1 MNQSD
6 LDLIEIYQ
14 QGVNLSRNG
23 KVENIVEALEL
34 IVSEEMNAFGNSNN
48 IEKLNYEKQKRRIK

>member
-14 QGVNLSRNG
+14 QGINLSRNG
-23 KVENIVEALEL
+23 KVENIAEALEL
-34 IVSEEMNAFGNSNN
+34 IVSEEMSSFGNSQN
-48 IEKLNYEKQKRRIK
+48 IERLNYEKQKRK

>member
-23 KVENIVEALEL
+23 SVENIVEALEL
-34 IVSEEMNAFGNSNN
+34 IVSEEMSSFGKSNN
-48 IEKLNYEKQKRRIK
+48 IEKLNYEKQKRKIN